1 MVRLVEVMVK
11 QMSWHP
17 VGSSVSGWMH
27 LLASLASNREIF
39 TDVRVYLMRCHRG
52 RYPAHLDCREQR
64 AVKRL
69 FLLFVGQ
76 ALAVKACLYTYT
88 LICC

>member
-1 MVRLVEVMVK
+1 MVGLVEVMVK
-11 QMSWHP
+11 QMS
-17 VGSSVSGWMH
+17 
-27 LLASLASNREIF
+27 
-39 TDVRVYLMRCHRG
+39 G